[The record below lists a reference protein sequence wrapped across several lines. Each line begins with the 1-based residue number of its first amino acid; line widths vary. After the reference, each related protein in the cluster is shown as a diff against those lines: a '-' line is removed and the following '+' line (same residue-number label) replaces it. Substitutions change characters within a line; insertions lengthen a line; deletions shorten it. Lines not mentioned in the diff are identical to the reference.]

1 MFYQLA
7 VCIWAG
13 QSCDLVFQGKAFRVV
28 YCLEGG
34 VVAAWVRSLEGFSN
48 TGNVAAGEEVRRGG

>member
-1 MFYQLA
+1 M
-7 VCIWAG
+7 CIWAG